1 MKKRA
6 SSLVRRSRSRGRRV
20 SFHFDEDE
28 RARLESPELD
38 SEPVAFTSVS
48 KTKKKAVPKPRLK
61 KKVAEQLSSEKGDEE
76 ETRGRSSSRGRTP
89 GPPDS
94 SPTKRAVANKQKRK
108 GSKIG

>member
-20 SFHFDEDE
+20 SFHFDEDD
-28 RARLESPELD
+28 RPRLESPELD
-38 SEPVAFTSVS
+38 SEPVASTSVS
-48 KTKKKAVPKPRLK
+48 KTKKKAVPKPKLK
-61 KKVAEQLSSEKGDEE
+61 KKVAEQLSSAKGEE

-108 GSKIG
+108 GSKTG